1 MEGFKKFL
9 LRGNLVDLAVA
20 VVVGAAFGTL
30 VKSLVA
36 DLLTPLIAAIGGQPD
51 FSRMHFTLH
60 GSVFQYG
67 DFLNALIAFL
77 IVATAL
83 YFGVVLP
90 VGKLLEHWK
99 PSPAAPVRTSPCPHC
114 RSEIALEATVC
125 AFCTRD
131 VEPVTASADDRSDRD
146 EDLSLR
152 GGDGGGRRSGIVDQ
166 RTPDQPTRHRAD
178 RQ

>member
-1 MEGFKKFL
+1 MDGFKKFL

-51 FSRMHFTLH
+51 FSRLQFTLH
-60 GSVFQYG
+60 GSVFHYG

-114 RSEIALEATVC
+114 RSEIALEASVC

-131 VEPVTASADDRSDRD
+131 VVPDIPSGSDEHLGLRD
-146 EDLSLR
+146 
-152 GGDGGGRRSGIVDQ
+152 GDGAGRHCGIVDQ

-178 RQ
+178 HQ